1 MVISA
6 VKGLGKAYLKGKWV
20 VHYRG
25 NPATTAGG
33 KTFSKMEKRI
43 FNSKEEADKT
53 AARKKMLGVEDVS
66 VEKKGGQ

>member
-1 MVISA
+1 MIIT
-6 VKGLGKAYLKGKWV
+6 KGMGIILKTAKKKWA

-66 VEKKGGQ
+66 VKKE